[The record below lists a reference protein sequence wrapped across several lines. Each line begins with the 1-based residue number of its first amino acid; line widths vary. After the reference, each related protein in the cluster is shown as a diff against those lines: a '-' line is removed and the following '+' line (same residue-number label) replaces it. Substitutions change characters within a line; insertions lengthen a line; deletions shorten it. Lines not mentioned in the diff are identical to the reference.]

1 MGIAYRYFHPNAQVM
16 SLIVVGV
23 AGTTLS
29 QISSITPTPSP
40 SPPDIDFPP
49 SIGKPAAIFA
59 IVTACLCIFMS
70 YAIAVVRILQMKIS
84 GINFTN
90 SVVIMI
96 LSYSVS

>member
-1 MGIAYRYFHPNAQVM
+1 MQVT

-29 QISSITPTPSP
+29 QIISITP
-40 SPPDIDFPP
+40 PPDVPVTLPP

-59 IVTACLCIFMS
+59 IVTAGLCIFMS
-70 YAIAVVRILQMKIS
+70 YAIAVVRILQIKKP

>member
-1 MGIAYRYFHPNAQVM
+1 MVA
-16 SLIVVGV
+16 V
-23 AGTTLS
+23 AGTTLT
-29 QISSITPTPSP
+29 QIVPPPPFTPSP
-40 SPPDIDFPP
+40 LEHHLP

-70 YAIAVVRILQMKIS
+70 YGTAVVRVLQIKKP
-84 GINFTN
+84 GLNFTN